1 MRYISCLTAVVAAAA
16 LSMSVSACGGSS
28 NQAATS
34 TTSAATTSVTTTSA
48 TQYPYALTTVNC
60 GPAKSGLDLKAIT
73 TKGATSEGM
82 NAACVTA
89 MAVADAYQNA
99 PKKPGDTF
107 VQVTA
112 NSTAWACDQRQGNP
126 NPYIEC
132 MNQQDTRERL
142 QLAS

>member
-1 MRYISCLTAVVAAAA
+1 MRYIGCLTAVLAAAA
-16 LSMSVSACGGSS
+16 LSMSLSACGGSS
-28 NQAATS
+28 NQAATATS
-34 TTSAATTSVTTTSA
+34 TTSAATTSA
-48 TQYPYALTTVNC
+48 AKYPYALTTVTC

-89 MAVADAYQNA
+89 MAVADAYQDA
-99 PKKPGDTF
+99 PKQPGKTF
-107 VQVTA
+107 IQVTA

-132 MNQQDTRERL
+132 MNQQDTREKL
-142 QLAS
+142 QLSS